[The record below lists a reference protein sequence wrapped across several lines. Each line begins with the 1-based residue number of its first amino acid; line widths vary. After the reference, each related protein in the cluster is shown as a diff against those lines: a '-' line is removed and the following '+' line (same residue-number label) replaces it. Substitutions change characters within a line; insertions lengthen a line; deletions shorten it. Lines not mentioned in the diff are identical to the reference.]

1 MKYRTVYTKSKKN
14 AVKKRLANGESI
26 ASLAKEFDIPYGTI
40 GRWQWNMRGGKHIEK
55 AKEYEIKHRLLN
67 GESSPSLSSE
77 YKIPYGTIG
86 RWKSEALK
94 NQRDRDTKRE
104 KLIAYLIGV
113 VVGMAVGSLVMR
125 AIYG

>member
-55 AKEYEIKHRLLN
+55 AYEKATKVNSNPGGLSIDWNKALTKTVIDMGLN
-67 GESSPSLSSE
+67 AVNA
-77 YKIPYGTIG
+77 
-86 RWKSEALK
+86 RREAK
-94 NQRDRDTKRE
+94 RQR
-104 KLIAYLIGV
+104 LIAYLIGV
-113 VVGMAVGSLVMR
+113 VVGMAIGSLIMR
-125 AIYG
+125 ALQ

>member
-55 AKEYEIKHRLLN
+55 EYEKAPKVDSDPGGLSTDWNKALTKTVIDMALNAVNARREAKH
-67 GESSPSLSSE
+67 
-77 YKIPYGTIG
+77 
-86 RWKSEALK
+86 
-94 NQRDRDTKRE
+94 QR
-104 KLIAYLIGV
+104 LIAYIIGV
-113 VVGMAVGSLVMR
+113 VIGMAIGSLIMR
-125 AIYG
+125 ALQ